1 MIHYSHRS
9 NDRIQEDVL
18 VVPGSVPHGEAFE
31 RLLFDER
38 AFRGCKTL
46 SEDSRLTE
54 VKTRTEA
61 CSVIIGDLD

>member
-1 MIHYSHRS
+1 MHGPLILKDGPSGSAIHYSDRS

-38 AFRGCKTL
+38 AFRGCKT
-46 SEDSRLTE
+46 
-54 VKTRTEA
+54 
-61 CSVIIGDLD
+61 